1 MPISEI
7 AIWSA
12 MSGGIFAVLLLAV
25 VDAISNWSKG
35 ALRNLLFV
43 LLTGASVVVM
53 TGLPE
58 VFFPDLSPRLLVVL
72 KSSLGPLAGAMAIYF
87 LGGWLGGLREDAL
100 VHRLT
105 TWGGSAL
112 FLMGLALALYA
123 SQMPIGGL
131 HSLLW
136 LVAGVTMIPVAIAI
150 AVVSRS
156 AALGDPLARWMSPA
170 IACLALMVPGL
181 YMRGLNLP
189 GPGTGTWLLTAL
201 VTVTYFLIA
210 SVLVVLRT
218 RQRKRLARLLRL
230 ELGADPA
237 TDLPTGS
244 ALLSLIEQDFWRTAR
259 MRGQTTV
266 ICLYLS
272 NLYELAKSPIQGIE
286 QQILANMSARIR
298 RAAGFR
304 CTVGLYHPRCFVVVL
319 STDRHN
325 AHANQTVDDL
335 RALVAQPLA
344 VVGEWQASHT
354 FKPRVGMGLLT
365 INPARAKPIDVLN
378 QAEQKAILAARRSA
392 TVPQV
397 DVATTPAALMEWP
410 VHGEKSQR
418 STGHSG
424 SASTF

>member
-1 MPISEI
+1 MT
-7 AIWSA
+7 
-12 MSGGIFAVLLLAV
+12 GGIFAVLLLAV
-25 VDAISNWSKG
+25 VDGLSRWSQG

-43 LLTGASVVVM
+43 LLTGASAVFM

-58 VFFPDLSPRLLVVL
+58 VFFPDLSPRLLMML
-72 KSSLGPLAGAMAIYF
+72 KASLGPLAGAMAVYF
-87 LGGWLGGLREDAL
+87 LGAWLGGLREDRL

-105 TWGGSAL
+105 AWGGAAV
-112 FLMGLALALYA
+112 FLMALVLALYA
-123 SQMPIGGL
+123 SQVEPAGFQ
-131 HSLLW
+131 SLLW
-136 LVAGVTMIPVAIAI
+136 MAAGVNMVPVVIAMG
-150 AVVSRS
+150 VVTRS

-181 YMRGLNLP
+181 YMRGLDLP
-189 GPGTGTWLLTAL
+189 GPSTGTWLLTA
-201 VTVTYFLIA
+201 VATVAYFLIA

-244 ALLSLIEQDFWRTAR
+244 ALLTLIEQDFWRTAR
-259 MRGQTTV
+259 LRGQTTV

-272 NLYELAKSPIQGIE
+272 NLYELAKSPVQGIE
-286 QQILANMSARIR
+286 QQILANMAARIR

-325 AHANQTVDDL
+325 AHANQTVDEL

-344 VVGEWQASHT
+344 VEGEWQASYT

-365 INPARAKPIDVLN
+365 INPARAKPVDVLN
-378 QAEQKAILAARRSA
+378 QAEQKAILAARRSD

-397 DVATTPAALMEWP
+397 DVATTPAALMEDHAP
-410 VHGEKSQR
+410 RYKSRR
-418 STGHSG
+418 STGRSG
-424 SASTF
+424 SPSTF

>member
-1 MPISEI
+1 MV
-7 AIWSA
+7 
-12 MSGGIFAVLLLAV
+12 GGILAVLLLAV
-25 VDAISNWSKG
+25 VDGLSRWSQG

-43 LLTGASVVVM
+43 LLTGASAVFM

-58 VFFPDLSPRLLVVL
+58 VFFPDLSPRLLMVL
-72 KSSLGPLAGAMAIYF
+72 KASLGPLAGAMAVYF
-87 LGGWLGGLREDAL
+87 LGAWLGGLREDRL

-105 TWGGSAL
+105 AWGGAAV
-112 FLMGLALALYA
+112 FLMALVLALYA
-123 SQMPIGGL
+123 SQVEPAGFQ
-131 HSLLW
+131 SLLW
-136 LVAGVTMIPVAIAI
+136 MAAGVNMVPVVIAMG
-150 AVVSRS
+150 VVTRS

-181 YMRGLNLP
+181 YLRGLNLP
-189 GPGTGTWLLTAL
+189 GPSTGTWLLTA
-201 VTVTYFLIA
+201 VATVAYFLIA

-259 MRGQTTV
+259 VRGQTTV

-272 NLYELAKSPIQGIE
+272 NLYEVAKSPVQGIE
-286 QQILANMSARIR
+286 QQILANMAARIR

-344 VVGEWQASHT
+344 VEGEWQASYT

-365 INPARAKPIDVLN
+365 INPARAKPVDVLN
-378 QAEQKAILAARRSA
+378 QAEQKAILAARRSD

-397 DVATTPAALMEWP
+397 DVATTPAALMAGPAPRDE
-410 VHGEKSQR
+410 SR
-418 STGHSG
+418 RFTGRFESP
-424 SASTF
+424 STF

>member
-1 MPISEI
+1 M
-7 AIWSA
+7 A
-12 MSGGIFAVLLLAV
+12 GGIFAVLLLAV
-25 VDAISNWSKG
+25 VDALTRWSRG
-35 ALRNLLFV
+35 ARRNLLFV
-43 LLTGASVVVM
+43 LITGAGSVVM

-58 VFFPDLSPRLLVVL
+58 VFFPNLSPRLLMVL
-72 KSSLGPLAGAMAIYF
+72 KASLGPFAGAMAVYF
-87 LGGWLGGLREDAL
+87 LGGWLGGLREDRL

-105 TWGGSAL
+105 AWGGAAVL
-112 FLMGLALALYA
+112 VMALALALYA
-123 SQMPIGGL
+123 SQVEATAFQ
-131 HSLLW
+131 SLLW
-136 LVAGVTMIPVAIAI
+136 VAAGVNMVPVVIAMG
-150 AVVSRS
+150 VVPRS

-181 YMRGLNLP
+181 YLRGLNLP
-189 GPGTGTWLLTAL
+189 WPGIGTWLLTA
-201 VTVTYFLIA
+201 VATVAYFLVA

-244 ALLSLIEQDFWRTAR
+244 ALLSLIAEDFWRTAR
-259 MRGQTTV
+259 RRGQTTV

-286 QQILANMSARIR
+286 QQILANMAARIR

-325 AHANQTVDDL
+325 AHAHQTVDDL

-344 VVGEWQASHT
+344 VEGEWQASYT

-365 INPARAKPIDVLN
+365 INPARATPADVLN
-378 QAEQKAILAARRSA
+378 QVEQKAILAARRSD

-397 DVATTPAALMEWP
+397 DVATTPAALMDWNTP
-410 VHGEKSQR
+410 GDGLR
-418 STGHSG
+418 PAAGYSG
-424 SASTF
+424 SASTY

>member
-1 MPISEI
+1 MT
-7 AIWSA
+7 
-12 MSGGIFAVLLLAV
+12 GGIFAVLLLAV
-25 VDAISNWSKG
+25 VDGLSRWSQG

-43 LLTGASVVVM
+43 LLTGASAVFM

-58 VFFPDLSPRLLVVL
+58 VFFPDLSPRLLMML
-72 KSSLGPLAGAMAIYF
+72 KASLGPLAGAMAVYF
-87 LGGWLGGLREDAL
+87 LGAWLGGLREDRL

-105 TWGGSAL
+105 AWGGAAV
-112 FLMGLALALYA
+112 FLMALVLALYA
-123 SQMPIGGL
+123 SQVEPAGFQ
-131 HSLLW
+131 SLLW
-136 LVAGVTMIPVAIAI
+136 MAAGVNMVPVVIAMG
-150 AVVSRS
+150 VVTRS

-181 YMRGLNLP
+181 YMRGLDLP
-189 GPGTGTWLLTAL
+189 GPSTGTWLLTA
-201 VTVTYFLIA
+201 VATVAYFLIA

-244 ALLSLIEQDFWRTAR
+244 ALLTLIEQDFWRTAR
-259 MRGQTTV
+259 LRGQTTV

-272 NLYELAKSPIQGIE
+272 NLYELAKSPVQGIE
-286 QQILANMSARIR
+286 QQILANMAARIR

-344 VVGEWQASHT
+344 VEGEWQASYT

-365 INPARAKPIDVLN
+365 INPARAKPVDVLN
-378 QAEQKAILAARRSA
+378 QAEQKAILAARRSD

-397 DVATTPAALMEWP
+397 DVATTPAALMEDP
-410 VHGEKSQR
+410 TPRYKSRR
-418 STGHSG
+418 STGRSG
-424 SASTF
+424 SPSTF